1 MKLSR
6 YIQPHFIKV
15 YGNEIE
21 IFNKNGLPITKPLKI
36 KTLGER
42 RLLQLAYSQNGVSR
56 DTAGQISGIFMYE
69 LDLHTETPEYL
80 FRLKLLN
87 NLNIDQL

>member
-1 MKLSR
+1 MKVAR
-6 YIQPHFIKV
+6 FTQPHFIKV
-15 YGNEIE
+15 YGNEIQV
-21 IFNKNGLPITKPLKI
+21 FCKNGSPITGVLKI

-42 RLLQLAYSQNGVSR
+42 KLLQLAYSQDAVSR

-69 LDLHTETPEYL
+69 LDLRTETPEYL

-87 NLNIDQL
+87 NLNINQL